1 MNASSS
7 SPPASSPSVP
17 WVLAV
22 YNQKGG
28 VGKTTTAA
36 SLAAILAAAGS
47 RVLLIDLDSQGNAT
61 TALGRPFNQGP
72 GSYEFMVGTEPL
84 EKAWQKTRY
93 PRLRLLSAS
102 RLLAGLDLE
111 LTQHPHP
118 QYALRRALG
127 LARAPIDHVIIDC
140 PPALGLL
147 PINALVAAHAVLLPV
162 QCETF
167 AHDGLVNAVFSLNR
181 LQATFNPGLETL
193 GILITMRSTEGVGL
207 TLEQTL
213 RATFE
218 RQVLTAMIPRD
229 PEVGRAAEA
238 DRPVVTHDPDSPA
251 GRAYLAAAVEIL
263 KREQRLRDRLAQRL
277 PPLTDAPVPPLIP
290 GPLPGALSD
299 PEYAV
304 SRARERLLT
313 WEGKDPVKP
322 ASLPPL
328 NTAPQPPPEMPPGLD
343 DADIPLSSL
352 DLLEDDLAW
361 DPDQSWLRRLRW
373 WIFLGLGVTLGLG
386 LLFWRLWQE
395 TPA

>member
-1 MNASSS
+1 MNIASSH
-7 SPPASSPSVP
+7 PPPSVP

-28 VGKTTTAA
+28 VGKTTTAV

-61 TALGRPFNQGP
+61 TAVGRPFNQGL
-72 GSYEFMVGTEPL
+72 GSYEFIIGTAPL
-84 EKAWQKTRY
+84 EKASQKTRY

-102 RLLAGLDLE
+102 RLLTGLDLE

-127 LARAPIDHVIIDC
+127 LARAPIDHVVIDC

-147 PINALVAAHAVLLPV
+147 PINALVAAHTVLLPV

-167 AHDGLVNAVFSLNR
+167 AQDGLSNAMFSLHR
-181 LQATFNPGLETL
+181 LQETLNPGLEPL
-193 GILITMRSTEGVGL
+193 GILITMRSSEGVGL
-207 TLEQTL
+207 TLEQAL

-238 DRPVVTHDPDSPA
+238 NRPVVTHDPDSPA
-251 GRAYLAAAVEIL
+251 GRAYLAAAVEVL
-263 KREQRLRDRLAQRL
+263 TREQRLRDRLAQRL
-277 PPLTDAPVPPLIP
+277 PPLTDAPPVPPLIP
-290 GPLPGALSD
+290 ASLPGALGD

-313 WEGKDPVKP
+313 WEGKDPIKP
-322 ASLPPL
+322 APLPSFSA
-328 NTAPQPPPEMPPGLD
+328 APQPVPEMPAEFD
-343 DADIPLSSL
+343 DADIPLASL
-352 DLLEDDLAW
+352 DLLEDDPAW